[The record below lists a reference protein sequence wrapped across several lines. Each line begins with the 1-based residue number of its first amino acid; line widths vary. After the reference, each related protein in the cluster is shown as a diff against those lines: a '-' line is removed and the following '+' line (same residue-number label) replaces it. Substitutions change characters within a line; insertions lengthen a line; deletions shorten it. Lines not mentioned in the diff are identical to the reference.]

1 MFCLQLVFKGIQ
13 KTTLIDFPGQVAC
26 TFFLPKCN
34 FKCGFCYN
42 PGLVFDAETGTRISE
57 KEALAFLDE
66 RKNFLDGACISGG
79 EPTLHKGLPGFLAK
93 VKAKGLLVKLDTNGS
108 NPEMLKALLEKKLV
122 DFVAMDIKASKEKY
136 SLVCG
141 TKIDLEKI
149 SESIELIKKSGIDY
163 EFRATV
169 VPLLEEKDLL
179 EIGKWLNGSKK
190 FVLQQFHNEMP
201 LLDKNLQKLSPY
213 LPEQLKK
220 FAEKLKPFFEKIEVR
235 GI

>member
-1 MFCLQLVFKGIQ
+1 
-13 KTTLIDFPGQVAC
+13 
-26 TFFLPKCN
+26 LPKCN

-42 PGLVFDAETGTRISE
+42 SSLVFDAETGVKISE
-57 KEALAFLDE
+57 KEALVFLDE

-79 EPTLHKGLPGFLAK
+79 EPTLHAGLPEFCAK
-93 VKAKGLLVKLDTNGS
+93 IKAKGLLVKLDTNGS
-108 NPEMLKALLEKKLV
+108 NPEMLKILVEKKLV

-149 SESIELIKKSGIDY
+149 SESIGIIKNSGIDY

-169 VPLLEEKDLL
+169 VPFLEEKDLL
-179 EIGKWLNGSKK
+179 KIGEWLNGSKK

-201 LLDKNLQKLSPY
+201 LIDKKLQKIASY
-213 LPEQLKK
+213 SPEQLKK

>member
-1 MFCLQLVFKGIQ
+1 MPLVFKGLQ
-13 KTTLIDFPGQVAC
+13 KTTLIDFPGQIAC

-42 PGLVFDAETGTRISE
+42 PNLVFDEETGTRISE

-66 RKNFLDGACISGG
+66 RKNFLDGVCISGG
-79 EPTLHKGLPGFLAK
+79 EPTLHPGLPEFCAK
-93 VKAKGLLVKLDTNGS
+93 IKEKGLLVKLDTNGS
-108 NPEMLKALLEKKLV
+108 NPEMLKSLIEKNLV

-141 TKIDLEKI
+141 AKIDLEKI
-149 SESIELIKKSGIDY
+149 SESIGLIRKSGIDY

-179 EIGKWLNGSKK
+179 EIGEWLKGSKK

-201 LLDKNLQKLSPY
+201 LLGKNLQKLSPY
-213 LPEQLKK
+213 SPEQLKK
-220 FAEKLKPFFEKIEVR
+220 FAEKLKPFFGKIEVR